1 MASTE
6 SVPPASPAPF
16 SAPAIARR
24 LGIHYGWVMVGITF
38 LLVTVTAGIRSAPGV
53 MITPLKDDFGW
64 STAQISWAI
73 SLSILTLGLAGPV
86 SGRLIDRHGIRPVI
100 IGFLVLGTSG
110 VFATWLV
117 QSLWQFYASWGVLV
131 GFGAGG
137 TSIVL
142 SATVANTWFQERRGL
157 VTGILGG
164 AASAGQLVFVLLL
177 ALIVDAW
184 GWRSA
189 VGLMAIIAGA
199 VVLPSTVIFLR
210 SRPRDVGLAAYGVL
224 PGEKAL
230 ASDERL
236 VPMKEA
242 IRTGDFWL
250 IALSFGVCGFTTI
263 GLIGTHFIP
272 HATEHGFSEKQAA
285 GMLSVIG
292 GFNVVGTIASGWL
305 TDRYSPRKLLALY
318 YFLRGCSLLVLPALS
333 GSGIPLMSMFA
344 VVFGLDYIATVPPT
358 VMLTANRFGR
368 RSVGTIYGWITF
380 SHMVGGAI
388 AAALAG
394 VIHDAAGD
402 YGPAMYAGGILALF
416 AAAFAFQIGTRRP
429 KPPGLRPAT
438 SY

>member
-1 MASTE
+1 MAVTDQ
-6 SVPPASPAPF
+6 PIAPHAARYSP
-16 SAPAIARR
+16 SEIARR
-24 LGIHYGWVMVGITF
+24 AGIHYGWVMVAITF

-53 MITPLKDDFGW
+53 MITPLEEDFGW
-64 STAQISWAI
+64 SNTQISLAI
-73 SLSILTLGLAGPV
+73 SVSILTLGFAGPI
-86 SGRLIDRHGIRPVI
+86 SGRLIDRHGTRPVI
-100 IGFLVLGTSG
+100 LSFLVLGTLG
-110 VFATWLV
+110 VIATWTL
-117 QSLWQFYASWGVLV
+117 QSLWQFYIFWGLMV

-142 SATVANTWFQERRGL
+142 SATVANTWFQEKRGL
-157 VTGILGG
+157 VTGVLGG
-164 AASAGQLVFVLLL
+164 AASAGQLVFIL
-177 ALIVDAW
+177 ALAFVVDEW

-189 VGLMAIIAGA
+189 VGLMAIVAGCI
-199 VVLPSTVIFLR
+199 VLPAALLLLR
-210 SRPRDVGLAAYGVL
+210 SRPSDVGLTAYGSH
-224 PGEKAL
+224 PGDAVV

-236 VPMKEA
+236 VPMSEA
-242 IRTGDFWL
+242 LRSRDFWL
-250 IALSFGVCGFTTI
+250 LAVSFGVCGFTTI

-318 YFLRGCSLLVLPALS
+318 YFLRGLSLLALPAIS
-333 GSGIPLMSMFA
+333 AVGIPMMSAFA

-380 SHMVGGAI
+380 SHMAGGAA

-394 VIHDAAGD
+394 KIHDASGD
-402 YGPAMYAGGILALF
+402 YGMAMYLGGVLAVF
-416 AAAFAFQIGTRRP
+416 AAAFAFRIGSKTRRTT
-429 KPPGLRPAT
+429 GLTPAA